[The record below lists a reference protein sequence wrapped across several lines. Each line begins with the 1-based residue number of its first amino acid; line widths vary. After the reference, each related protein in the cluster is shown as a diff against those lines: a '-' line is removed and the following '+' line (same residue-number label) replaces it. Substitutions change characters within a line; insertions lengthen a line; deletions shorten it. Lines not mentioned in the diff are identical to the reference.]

1 MKIKENRK
9 KKNQNILIYAM
20 PCHGTLSR
28 RPGEPFF
35 LKKTETQQKKERGH
49 KTERKTLELEKES

>member
-9 KKNQNILIYAM
+9 KKSKY
-20 PCHGTLSR
+20 TLSLTGLD

-49 KTERKTLELEKES
+49 KTE